1 MCDYCGVFYHRT
13 ELTGP
18 DADGFLRCVDCRP
31 GLTLSELADISAQDI
46 GEIQPVEG
54 KKREGV

>member
-1 MCDYCGVFYHRT
+1 VFYHRT
-13 ELTGP
+13 DLTGP
-18 DADGFLRCVDCRP
+18 DADGFLRCPDCRE
-31 GLTLSELADISAQDI
+31 GLTLSELADIAAQNV

>member
-1 MCDYCGVFYHRT
+1 MS
-13 ELTGP
+13 GP
-18 DADGFLRCVDCRP
+18 DADGYIRCPDCFD
-31 GLTLSELADISAQDI
+31 GLTLNELADISAADV